1 MLDVI
6 DKKRTKNIGVSV
18 TKEEFETLRKA
29 AFIEKKAVATL
40 VRELALKEA
49 EKINRKGE
57 K

>member
-1 MLDVI
+1 MLDT
-6 DKKRTKNIGVSV
+6 KRTKNIGVSV
-18 TKEEFETLRKA
+18 TEEEFETLRKA

-49 EKINRKGE
+49 QKINEKGE

>member
-1 MLDVI
+1 MMNVF

-18 TKEEFETLRKA
+18 TEEEFETLRKA